1 MGLVLERLKDPLQG
15 SNQVSKFPDLFELP
29 PELSL
34 NILKHLNATDL
45 CLAACVWQTLANDE
59 ILWLGSNWAYASIYS
74 RARRENISFR
84 RIYLAL
90 DEGTLTFNAN
100 YAQGLNYFI
109 EHNLIDDDAM
119 EIGKFIHN
127 TRKLKITEKRK
138 LLQNRRDVLE
148 RLIELQSY
156 ENQFLPNALRNFFA
170 KLDAPEERNEYLSV
184 LIETFSKRFC
194 ECNKEIGLTADKKT
208 CRCLPND
215 GCWPNPTLWELF
227 NVSIDG
233 RLLRPLPSASPCYNN
248 SSLSQECNS
257 TRAQWRN
264 AQWRSNQVGA
274 MQNPNWET
282 NGNLSCTITYQQQC
296 HQGSVPVY
304 GVNATSILHVQE
316 SVKFARK
323 YNLRL
328 VVKTTGH
335 DYIGR
340 STAAGS
346 FLLWLHY
353 MKNISLNFNFTLTNC
368 SNVSSVAMTAG
379 AGIQWSE
386 AYAFL
391 NSYNLVMIG
400 GAAGSVGAAGGF
412 VQGGGHG
419 PLARLHGLSADNVL
433 QFEVVTA
440 DGQVRIANQCENKDL
455 FWALRGGGGGT
466 FGILISATYRTF
478 ASPTITFGFYSVN
491 SENETMYNNFITDFI
506 RYHTTL
512 DALGWAGYFYMT
524 DTNIEIAYFLPNGN
538 VSSANT
544 TFTQLLSKHTEMNI
558 TENIVPFTSFYEFFH
573 YIIEPANPTG
583 SNVLLGS
590 RLIPELLIHN
600 NPDQVAQ
607 TLINIKGRMAMKSVL
622 IGHLVAGGQVANGNI
637 NDQNTSVNPAWRNA
651 LFHIVYARIWDDI
664 SSMDEQKRVANDV
677 TGRVEAMRQLTPN
690 SGCYLNEADPNEPN
704 WQDAYFGSN
713 YARLKMIK
721 DEIDPSGLFT
731 CKNCVGSEEW
741 LTPDLNCPIS
751 NSANNRDLKLMSF
764 AFVLYS
770 ITFLYQH

>member
-340 STAAGS
+340 STAA
-346 FLLWLHY
+346 
-353 MKNISLNFNFTLTNC
+353 
-368 SNVSSVAMTAG
+368 
-379 AGIQWSE
+379 
-386 AYAFL
+386 
-391 NSYNLVMIG
+391 
-400 GAAGSVGAAGGF
+400 AGGF

-607 TLINIKGRMAMKSVL
+607 TLINIK
-622 IGHLVAGGQVANGNI
+622 
-637 NDQNTSVNPAWRNA
+637 
-651 LFHIVYARIWDDI
+651 
-664 SSMDEQKRVANDV
+664 
-677 TGRVEAMRQLTPN
+677 
-690 SGCYLNEADPNEPN
+690 
-704 WQDAYFGSN
+704 
-713 YARLKMIK
+713 
-721 DEIDPSGLFT
+721 
-731 CKNCVGSEEW
+731 
-741 LTPDLNCPIS
+741 
-751 NSANNRDLKLMSF
+751 
-764 AFVLYS
+764 
-770 ITFLYQH
+770 